1 MIEKIII
8 AFIGVN
14 TIFLFGYGFG
24 RRIGRAQGEKIGY
37 KESKSILRL
46 RANTLPH
53 CPICNQPNKRH
64 KVN

>member
-8 AFIGVN
+8 VFIGIN
-14 TIFLFGYGFG
+14 SIFLMGYALG
-24 RRIGRAQGEKIGY
+24 RKIGKSQGEKIGY

-53 CPICNQPNKRH
+53 CPICNHPNTKR
-64 KVN
+64 KIT